1 LDFNT
6 TAVPQFDQRTLI
18 LKYDAAN
25 RTTLITDDEG
35 PEYGYAYDQ
44 FDNATSET
52 SKDGSV
58 VNSIVTYSYDKAG
71 RRKSFRA
78 RVPGTSSDTG
88 TLSYQYSDADE
99 LLTILKNGVPL
110 ADLNYDPDGHRE
122 SLHVHLQGEV
132 ETDYGYDQASRL
144 SSLTYTAKNLPL
156 GDLGYLYDPDGQM
169 KQMTGS
175 LAAVSLSNV
184 PLLSL
189 AVYGPAN
196 ELQKWNGKPSDIN
209 KNNSLNF
216 DPANGE
222 TYSWDARAQVD
233 AITKSTTLATTYQY

>member
-1 LDFNT
+1 YDLDYNLISLSDPEQNVTTWDWTPPLTASDWNVKRCDPTGTCERWDVFNSAGLLKDYVDKRGVKDEFTYDSLGRLVQLDFNT

-35 PEYGYAYDQ
+35 PEYSYAYDQ

-110 ADLNYDPDGHRE
+110 ADLNYDPD
-122 SLHVHLQGEV
+122 
-132 ETDYGYDQASRL
+132 
-144 SSLTYTAKNLPL
+144 
-156 GDLGYLYDPDGQM
+156 
-169 KQMTGS
+169 
-175 LAAVSLSNV
+175 
-184 PLLSL
+184 
-189 AVYGPAN
+189 
-196 ELQKWNGKPSDIN
+196 
-209 KNNSLNF
+209 
-216 DPANGE
+216 
-222 TYSWDARAQVD
+222 
-233 AITKSTTLATTYQY
+233 